1 MHPLRLRGRSGGLRR
16 VLGQAIELLQVRLE
30 PEEEP
35 GSPGP
40 RAAEPDVVAG
50 PFGRGARSR
59 RDERKAV
66 TCRANRRG
74 RIDRERREPS
84 RRRLVDGLVTTCKR
98 LVNEPAKEDQVAK
111 ATKRSQGA
119 GRRGADG
126 PPPHYARGEPRR
138 APSFQ
143 STADRARSTGQVN
156 FTCSPTRSARGGG
169 RGLHGTRAGAVPR
182 SHDEAPADPLAEV
195 FPVLAGLESFR
206 NALIPTFV
214 AGMPSTRVICSSAC
228 R

>member
-30 PEEEP
+30 PEE
-35 GSPGP
+35 
-40 RAAEPDVVAG
+40 RARPT
-50 PFGRGARSR
+50 RSR

-156 FTCSPTRSARGGG
+156 FTCSPRSARGGG

-182 SHDEAPADPLAEV
+182 SHDAAPADPLAEV